1 MGLVFRYIV
10 VSFLAACGLQAQ
22 IGRSVPILYTETPR
36 YESAAVRAGGERFPN
51 GAAIQLFAAGRKRS
65 LVPAFAAT
73 ADPAVSFDGR
83 RVLFAAKP
91 KTTDPWQIWEM
102 PLNGGAPRCIVSGK
116 SDAVAPFY
124 LPADRIVYSIRTPS
138 GFQIATLP
146 LEGGAPL
153 QLTYGTGNRVP
164 A

>member
-1 MGLVFRYIV
+1 
-10 VSFLAACGLQAQ
+10 
-22 IGRSVPILYTETPR
+22 
-36 YESAAVRAGGERFPN
+36 RFPN
-51 GAAIQLFAAGRKRS
+51 GAAIQLFAASRKHS

-73 ADPAVSFDGR
+73 TDPAVSFDSR

-116 SDAVAPFY
+116 SDAIAPFY

-138 GFQIATLP
+138 GFQIATLS
-146 LEGGAPL
+146 LEDGTPL

-164 A
+164 TDVLLDGRILFESANELYTIYSDGSSVESY